1 MHRADARVKLP
12 VALAFIFATS
22 SLPVGLWPA
31 FGVMLLIV
39 WTAAALSGV
48 GLVRVFFRSLVAVPF
63 MLIAL
68 PTVFT
73 KPGATI
79 FELTTPLITLT
90 ATDEGLAF
98 FATVIL
104 KSWLSVTAA
113 ALLTSTTPAFS
124 LLSALRS
131 LKLPAILV
139 SIVMLMYRY
148 LFVLVDETQR
158 LLRARTA
165 RSAST
170 GAGAGGGTV
179 VWRAKGA
186 GGMAGS
192 LFIRTLDRS
201 ERIYLAMLARG
212 YDGRILQSRQTPLP
226 GSAYAQIALFAT
238 TFATIAI
245 LARILP

>member
-1 MHRADARVKLP
+1 MKLP

-48 GLVRVFFRSLVAVPF
+48 GVIRVFLRSLVATPF

-79 FELTTPLITLT
+79 FELTPPLITLT

-98 FATVIL
+98 FTTVIM

-113 ALLTSTTPAFS
+113 VLLTSTTPAFS

-165 RSAST
+165 RSAAI
-170 GAGAGGGTV
+170 GPGAGGSII
-179 VWRAKGA
+179 WRAKGA

-226 GSAYAQIALFAT
+226 KLAYAQIALAAII
-238 TFATIAI
+238 FATIAI

>member
-1 MHRADARVKLP
+1 M
-12 VALAFIFATS
+12 F
-22 SLPVGLWPA
+22 
-31 FGVMLLIV
+31 LIV
-39 WTAAALSGV
+39 WTAAAFSGV
-48 GLVRVFFRSLVAVPF
+48 GLIRVFLRSLVALPF
-63 MLIAL
+63 MFIAL

-79 FELTTPLITLT
+79 FELATPLITLT

-98 FATVIL
+98 FATVII
-104 KSWLSVTAA
+104 KSWISVTAA

-139 SIVMLMYRY
+139 SIVMLTYRY

-158 LLRARTA
+158 LMRARAA
-165 RSAST
+165 RSAANGPGS
-170 GAGAGGGTV
+170 GGTI

-201 ERIYLAMLARG
+201 ERIYMAMLARG
-212 YDGRILQSRQTPLP
+212 YDGQIRLSRQPPLS
-226 GSAYAQIALFAT
+226 GHAYIQIALPVIL
-238 TFATIAI
+238 FATIAI
-245 LARILP
+245 LAHFSPYPLG

>member
-1 MHRADARVKLP
+1 MKLP

-22 SLPVGLWPA
+22 SLPVGVWPA
-31 FGVMLLIV
+31 FGVMLLAV
-39 WTAAALSGV
+39 WTAAALSQV
-48 GLVRVFFRSLVAVPF
+48 GLFRVFRRSLVAVPF
-63 MLIAL
+63 MFIAL

-73 KPGATI
+73 KPGETL
-79 FELTTPLITLT
+79 FELTPPLITLT
-90 ATDEGLAF
+90 ATDAGVAF

-113 ALLTSTTPAFS
+113 VLLTSTTPPFS

-131 LKLPAILV
+131 LKLPAVLV

-148 LFVLVDETQR
+148 LFVLVDEAQR
-158 LLRARTA
+158 LMRARAA
-165 RSAST
+165 RSAAV
-170 GAGAGGGTV
+170 GASSGGTIA
-179 VWRAKGA
+179 WRAKGV

-212 YDGRILQSRQTPLP
+212 YDGQIRLSRQRPLP
-226 GSAYAQIALFAT
+226 PNAFIQIALPAAI
-238 TFATIAI
+238 FATIAI
-245 LARILP
+245 LARILL